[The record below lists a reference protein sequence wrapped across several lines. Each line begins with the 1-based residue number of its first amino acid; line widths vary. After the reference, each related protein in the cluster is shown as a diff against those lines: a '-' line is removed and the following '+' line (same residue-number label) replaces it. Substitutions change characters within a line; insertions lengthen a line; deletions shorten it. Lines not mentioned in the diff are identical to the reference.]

1 MPSAQEASGQQSAI
15 QSALDA
21 GLNSIAQRQQV
32 QFQKYSRLALAS
44 DGSVFWVAQQAVVM
58 TAIGSLH
65 YATDREQSETSTLG
79 LSDVIFSSESEIT
92 QFSAIAPDFMWI
104 GRWDIPNAPPLR
116 VAFSHLGNLF
126 READIYHYTGT
137 AITAIMLPNII
148 DNPADI
154 PAGPIVSNSLPIWLA
169 QTNLTGQA
177 VPIFPSFLIPENL
190 PPPYIAVHI
199 EPSMTESLSAAPL
212 IGPWPGTIEPN
223 SGASPLHEMP
233 ASQLYRDEVTLTL
246 YGFSNQA
253 AWQWWVALIEASAS
267 GTAPFGFA
275 NSPAIQDEKHLSREL
290 AAIAQKKILH
300 ISANYLQ
307 GAANAVA
314 RRLILEAMLSEITV
328 IGGVTPTGT
337 GASIQPPPMVSS
349 MGNVFD

>member
-1 MPSAQEASGQQSAI
+1 
-15 QSALDA
+15 
-21 GLNSIAQRQQV
+21 
-32 QFQKYSRLALAS
+32 
-44 DGSVFWVAQQAVVM
+44 M

-126 READIYHYTGT
+126 REAEIFHYTGT
-137 AITAIMLPNII
+137 AITALMLPNII

-154 PAGPIVSNSLPIWLA
+154 PAGPIVSNSLPIWLSMG
-169 QTNLTGQA
+169 QITGQT
-177 VPIFPSFLIPENL
+177 VPCFASFLVPENL
-190 PPPYIAVHI
+190 PPPYISVHI
-199 EPSMTESLSAAPL
+199 EPTMTEALAAAPL
-212 IGPWPGTIEPN
+212 IGPWPGTIVPN
-223 SGASPLHEMP
+223 SGASPLHDL
-233 ASQLYRDEVTLTL
+233 AGGQLCRDEVTLTF
-246 YGFSNQA
+246 YGFSNDA
-253 AWQWWVALIEASAS
+253 AWQYLVAIYEASYN
-267 GTAPFGFA
+267 GTMGFGFA

-290 AAIAQKKILH
+290 AAIAQKKTLH

-307 GAANAVA
+307 GTADAIA
-314 RRLILEAMLSEITV
+314 RRLILEALLSEITI

-337 GASIQPPPMVSS
+337 GASTQAPQTASG
-349 MGNVFD
+349 MGTVYE